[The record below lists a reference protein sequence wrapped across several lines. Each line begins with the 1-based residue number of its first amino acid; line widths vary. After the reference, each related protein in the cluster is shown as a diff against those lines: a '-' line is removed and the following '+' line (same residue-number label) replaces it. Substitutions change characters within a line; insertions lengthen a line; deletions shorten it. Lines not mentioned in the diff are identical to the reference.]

1 MVNYLLWDRW
11 EPPSP
16 PPIPPG
22 TPKPEE
28 SGNSSSSSS
37 TVSEDLWLLAP
48 LSAAGKSTVKLA
60 NKNVWNRWLSAGED
74 MPGEINI
81 SARTTRKKGSCEEGK
96 KKKKKGGTGRAA
108 PPILRR
114 DSVIFRR
121 GIGAAQTVREQSCF
135 SAPLS
140 GETQPQIKPV
150 AARVKRTW
158 ASVRGYTA
166 HMCWSDLIPSV
177 RLRCPPPPRPPP
189 SRWKPGNTSL
199 HFTWCSAVKFNF
211 GEI

>member
-96 KKKKKGGTGRAA
+96 KKKKKAERGELLRQFYAA
-108 PPILRR
+108 IPWFSGAESELHRQSGSKVVSLLHWAARPSLRSSR
-114 DSVIFRR
+114 WQHESK
-121 GIGAAQTVREQSCF
+121 EHEL
-135 SAPLS
+135 LS
-140 GETQPQIKPV
+140 EDTQPTCAEVI
-150 AARVKRTW
+150 
-158 ASVRGYTA
+158 
-166 HMCWSDLIPSV
+166 
-177 RLRCPPPPRPPP
+177 
-189 SRWKPGNTSL
+189 
-199 HFTWCSAVKFNF
+199 
-211 GEI
+211 

>member
-28 SGNSSSSSS
+28 SGNSSSGSS

-96 KKKKKGGTGRAA
+96 KKKKKRRNGESCSANSTPRFRDFQARNRSCTDSQGAKLFLCS
-108 PPILRR
+108 IERR
-114 DSVIFRR
+114 D
-121 GIGAAQTVREQSCF
+121 
-135 SAPLS
+135 P
-140 GETQPQIKPV
+140 
-150 AARVKRTW
+150 
-158 ASVRGYTA
+158 ASDQAGGSTSQKNMSFCQRIHSPHVLKWFNSLCSTA
-166 HMCWSDLIPSV
+166 V
-177 RLRCPPPPRPPP
+177 FPPPPP